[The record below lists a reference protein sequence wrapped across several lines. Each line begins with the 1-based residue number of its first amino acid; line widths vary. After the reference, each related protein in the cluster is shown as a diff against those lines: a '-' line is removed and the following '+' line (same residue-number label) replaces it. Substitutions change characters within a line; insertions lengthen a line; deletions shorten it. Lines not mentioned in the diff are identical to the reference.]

1 MFENQLPNIRIV
13 IVDDHADTRNLLRL
27 LLEYCGAQP
36 TVAGSGQEALELIKK
51 EHPDLLV
58 SDLAMPHMDGYE
70 LMEKVQDLE
79 EEIGSL
85 PSIACSAFAR
95 AEDRA
100 RSRQAGFQAHV
111 AKPVDPDELVRTIL
125 KVINLPS
132 QSRG

>member
-13 IVDDHADTRNLLRL
+13 IVDDHADTRDLLRFF
-27 LLEYCGAQP
+27 LERCGSQP
-36 TVAGSGQEALELIKK
+36 TVAGSGQEALEVIKK
-51 EHPDLLV
+51 ARPDLLI

-70 LMEKVQDLE
+70 LMENVQDLA
-79 EEIGSL
+79 EEIGLL
-85 PSIACSAFAR
+85 PAIACSAFAR

-100 RSRQAGFQAHV
+100 RTRQAGFRAHV

-132 QSRG
+132 Q